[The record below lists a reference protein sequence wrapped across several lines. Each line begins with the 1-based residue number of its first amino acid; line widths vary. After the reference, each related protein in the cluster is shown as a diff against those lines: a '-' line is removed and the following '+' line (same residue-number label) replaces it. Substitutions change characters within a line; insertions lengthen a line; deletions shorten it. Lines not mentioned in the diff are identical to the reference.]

1 MESKDYSVKN
11 TPIDNTSYD
20 TNVTSKKSSED
31 SFVKNDPTLE
41 RTKSLSSKIAIDS
54 YQVDDL
60 EGHSVEKSDS
70 HVDSSV
76 LKFKEVNGQNQQH
89 SIFDNS
95 DEALDEEIREAREYV
110 SPDWGYVVDSESSKD
125 GYGIDSNKDS
135 NDGYGIDS
143 NKDSNDGYAIDSNN
157 APTETKVE
165 IPKMQ
170 KIPKTRSALQTQTK
184 EQKDDSRLTHL
195 FEVCSSSLVSGPNI
209 LNPDFKTPEK
219 HKLYTDTIVTIINTS
234 QDKDGVVKKL
244 GAGFNK
250 TTFALKSFALTSG
263 STDNKFLQ
271 TELTL
276 AKKIREMDL
285 KGAVKTYGIM
295 ESGNNFIIVSKKA
308 DMGTM
313 SGLKIDDKKGLSL
326 LLDAHANIKEF
337 HDHDISHNDIKLSNF
352 LIHKGKKEN
361 EKILLNDFGSS
372 IIGAKKEGPR
382 MASTYV
388 LDPYTLR
395 NMATVKNESYPE
407 SDKYAYGLSIIEFL
421 RRNSNA
427 PIDTESDDLD
437 IRNSFAPWVNNNQMT
452 DEECAS
458 FVNNLIENT
467 PIPRQVPELHD
478 LLKSLM
484 AFNPKDRPSNL
495 VIQEQISSIKAKLA

>member
-11 TPIDNTSYD
+11 TPIDNTSYNS
-20 TNVTSKKSSED
+20 NVTSKKSSED

-60 EGHSVEKSDS
+60 ESHSVEKSNS

-76 LKFKEVNGQNQQH
+76 LKFKEVNGQTQQH

-95 DEALDEEIREAREYV
+95 DEAIDRQIREAREYV
-110 SPDWGYVVDSESSKD
+110 SPDWGYAVDSESSK
-125 GYGIDSNKDS
+125 
-135 NDGYGIDS
+135 DGYGIDS

-157 APTETKVE
+157 APIETKVE

-219 HKLYTDTIVTIINTS
+219 HKLYTDTVVTIINTS

-263 STDNKFLQ
+263 STENKFLQ

-276 AKKIREMDL
+276 AKKIKEMEL

-313 SGLKIDDKKGLSL
+313 RDSKIDDEKGLSL

-337 HDHDISHNDIKLSNF
+337 HDAGISHNDIKLSNF
-352 LIHKGKKEN
+352 LVHKGSKEN
-361 EKILLNDFGSS
+361 ERILLNDFGSS

-395 NMATVKNESYPE
+395 NMDTVNIKSYPD
-407 SDKYAYGLSIIEFL
+407 SDKYAYGLAVIEFL

-427 PIDTESDDLD
+427 PIDTESVDLD
-437 IRNSFAPWVNNNQMT
+437 IQNRFAPWVNNNQMT

-484 AFNPKDRPSNL
+484 AFNPNDRPTND
-495 VIQEQISSIKAKLA
+495 VIQRSIAEIKAKLA